1 MSSILNVVFGFITAL
16 LLVALRYEYTK
27 RIKLE
32 ERLFKDKAS
41 LYTTFLE
48 KISELIIKKPEPNK
62 IPKDLIQYMSK
73 FKFMLMLFASDEVY
87 KTFLELQKAT
97 KQENI
102 TPNLMGKIFMA
113 LRKDIVK
120 ETQLTSKELLS
131 GVVSDID
138 KYFEDLGKKEPG
150 KA

>member
-48 KISELIIKKPEPNK
+48 KISDLIIKKPEPNK

-87 KTFLELQKAT
+87 KTFLELQRAT

-138 KYFEDLGKKEPG
+138 KHFEDLGKKEPG

>member
-1 MSSILNVVFGFITAL
+1 MSSILNVVLGFITGL

-27 RIKLE
+27 RTKLE

-41 LYTTFLE
+41 LYSTFLE
-48 KISELIIKKPEPNK
+48 KISELILKKPDPNK
-62 IPKDLIQYMSK
+62 VPKDLIRYMSK

-87 KTFLELQKAT
+87 RTFLELQEAP
-97 KQENI
+97 KQKNI
-102 TPNLMGKIFMA
+102 TPNLMGRLFMV

-131 GVVSDID
+131 GVISDID
-138 KYFEDLGKKEPG
+138 KHFKDLSNKEPD